1 MKGKNHNYWFVLL
14 VLICLIGGICGCRK
28 TNQLEFEESKLI
40 SVKDEYMM
48 SAGDDENFF
57 FISKD
62 SGNTILIPNQYVI
75 DYYLKLD
82 RRYVVG
88 TSNSIN
94 QIETYEAYV
103 LDIHTLRMIKTIDVA
118 SVLEPYMEEY
128 QIFNGGFG
136 LGEIDG
142 RYYLIQSIEQ
152 RKKEEDLQKETEN
165 IYKSLWID
173 IETEATIVKE
183 DDTGR
188 LSYTSD
194 DNENIWML
202 EGTLI
207 LKANGYEGTH
217 VRNSGYLKDTSYI
230 RIPTKYLP
238 EKNAKL
244 YSLFPELKG
253 VSREEGVYAHIYLS
267 PRTNNLEAISL
278 ILEEDEDLDFSLLEA
293 KDGYYGNYRIK
304 GELHYIAKEEY
315 EQFQKEYWEYREQ
328 ERAEAE

>member
-1 MKGKNHNYWFVLL
+1 MREKNYNYWFILL
-14 VLICLIGGICGCRK
+14 VLTCLIVGICGCRK
-28 TNQLEFEESKLI
+28 RNQLEFEERKLI
-40 SVKDEYMM
+40 SAKNEYMM

-57 FISKD
+57 FISKH

-75 DYYLKLD
+75 DYYLELD

-94 QIETYEAYV
+94 QIEKYEAYI

-118 SVLEPYMEEY
+118 SVLEPYLEEY

-136 LGEIDG
+136 LGVING

-152 RKKEEDLQKETEN
+152 RKKEEDLQKKTEN
-165 IYKSLWID
+165 VYKNLWID
-173 IETEATIVKE
+173 IETETTIIKE
-183 DDTGR
+183 DETEE

-194 DNENIWML
+194 DNENIGML
-202 EGTLI
+202 IGTLI

-230 RIPTKYLP
+230 RIPTKSLP

-244 YSLFPELKG
+244 YSLFPELRG
-253 VSREEGVYAHIYLS
+253 VNREEGVYAHIYLS

-278 ILEEDEDLDFSLLEA
+278 ILEENKDLDFSLLEA

-304 GELHYIAKEEY
+304 GELHYITKEEY

-328 ERAEAE
+328 ERAKAE

>member
-1 MKGKNHNYWFVLL
+1 MRKKNNNNWFVLF
-14 VLICLIGGICGCRK
+14 VLICLIGGICGCGK
-28 TNQLEFEESKLI
+28 TEPLEFEESKLI
-40 SVKDEYMM
+40 SAKDEYLM

-57 FISKD
+57 FINKD
-62 SGNTILIPNQYVI
+62 SSSVILIPDQYVI
-75 DYYLKLD
+75 DYYLELD

-94 QIETYEAYV
+94 QIEKYEAYI

-118 SVLEPYMEEY
+118 SVLEPYLEEY

-136 LGEIDG
+136 LGVING

-152 RKKEEDLQKETEN
+152 RKKEEDLQKKTEN
-165 IYKSLWID
+165 VYKNLWID
-173 IETEATIVKE
+173 IETETTIIKE
-183 DDTGR
+183 DETEE

-194 DNENIWML
+194 DNENIGML
-202 EGTLI
+202 IGTLI

-230 RIPTKYLP
+230 RIPTKSLP

-244 YSLFPELKG
+244 YSLFPELRG
-253 VSREEGVYAHIYLS
+253 VNREEGVYAHIYLS

-278 ILEEDEDLDFSLLEA
+278 ILEENKDLDFSLLEA

-304 GELHYIAKEEY
+304 GELHYITKEEY

-328 ERAEAE
+328 ERAKAE